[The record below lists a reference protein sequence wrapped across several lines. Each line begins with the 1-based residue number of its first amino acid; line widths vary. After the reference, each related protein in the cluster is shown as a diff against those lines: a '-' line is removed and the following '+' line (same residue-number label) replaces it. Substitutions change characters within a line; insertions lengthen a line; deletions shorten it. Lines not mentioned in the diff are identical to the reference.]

1 MVLPIDPIG
10 LTTLSFVV
18 AAKSWNTFKTALHF
32 SDDATDLILR
42 LDIEQA
48 RFHLWSHN
56 AGHEKAG
63 DSFDQCLLPVVDLVD
78 QILKQLTALF
88 EDADQLRVRYGLAD
102 SGAAVDKSK
111 KLQRFLSNLNKALHA
126 TGIKTFPPEDDENVP
141 PSLIRR
147 TSMLKK
153 ARWGIRDKVHFK
165 ELVEVVGTHVLKLN
179 QLLNE
184 SQQKKLAEDR
194 ARLNAIIIGN
204 IEDTATLQVVRS
216 AALTGIQDVA
226 INNLCGRLA
235 LSDRI
240 SGMETSLPTFQFS
253 LPLTEFPCLAGD
265 RGNSTARMLTRRA
278 SVDST
283 SDTLILLEKKT
294 YPISTSQE
302 EFSLLSNRVERIVLL
317 LHVQRRDLRTLK
329 CLGYIHDRTRSCWWI
344 AFEYPMTIPGAVS
357 SEAPVSLLD
366 LFAHKTANK
375 PPLESRIFLAGN
387 LASSISS
394 LFNSSWLHKSIRS
407 ENILFPQ
414 LALLDADASLGVLDT
429 ASPFLTGFEY
439 SRQHMERSL
448 GKPWHKDINRA
459 IYRHPFYQGQTPGPY
474 RIQYD
479 MYSFGLILV
488 EIARWMPLSSFL
500 DNKAARDPNPNT
512 PQLSTTMDSFTET
525 DARELQKRILYFVDR
540 EMAFRV
546 GTRYR
551 DAVRWCLTHADEKME
566 SSLQELLDNGVFA
579 TAELD
584 WRSALEFYNNVVV
597 PLERLT
603 SDDDAKRLSSS

>member
-78 QILKQLTALF
+78 QILKKLTALF
-88 EDADQLRVRYGLAD
+88 EDADQLRTRYGLVD
-102 SGAAVDKSK
+102 SGAAVDESK
-111 KLQRFLSNLNKALHA
+111 KLQRFLYNLNKALHA

-147 TSMLKK
+147 TSMLKM

-165 ELVEVVGTHVLKLN
+165 ELVEVVETHVLKLN

-194 ARLNAIIIGN
+194 ARLNAVIVGS
-204 IEDTATLQVVRS
+204 IEDAATLQVVRS
-216 AALTGIQDVA
+216 AALTGIQDSA

-235 LSDRI
+235 FSDRI
-240 SGMETSLPTFQFS
+240 SGVGISLPTFQLS
-253 LPLTEFPCLAGD
+253 LPLTDFPCLAGD
-265 RGNSTARMLTRRA
+265 RGNSTVRMLTQRA
-278 SVDST
+278 SVDSV
-283 SDTLILLEKKT
+283 SDMLILLEKKT
-294 YPISTSQE
+294 YPISSSQE
-302 EFSLLSNRVERIVLL
+302 EFSLLSNRIERIVLL

-329 CLGYIHDRTRSCWWI
+329 CIGYIHDSPRNCWWI
-344 AFEYPMTIPGAVS
+344 AFEYPMMIPAAVS

-366 LFAHKTANK
+366 LFAHKTANR

-387 LASSISS
+387 LASSVSS
-394 LFNSSWLHKSIRS
+394 LFNSGWLHKSIRS

-414 LALLDADASLGVLDT
+414 LAPLNSDASLGVL

-459 IYRHPFYQGQTPGPY
+459 IYRHPFYQGQSPGPY

-500 DNKAARDPNPNT
+500 DNRAASNPNPNT
-512 PQLSTTMDSFTET
+512 PQLSTNMQSFTES

-566 SSLQELLDNGVFA
+566 SGLQEGLDNGVLA
-579 TAELD
+579 TAEVD

-597 PLERLT
+597 PLERQM
-603 SDDDAKRLSSS
+603 SDHGEETF